1 MFSLHA
7 LPTSLTHRDRRIYER
22 QFMSSTLAAVVL
34 GASGSVGNALIK
46 ELIRSGSFKPI
57 VTLVRRSQPVQ
68 AAMARDAGV
77 ELRETLV
84 PAMDPAGLEA
94 ATTEAIR
101 SLQGDVVGL
110 SVLGIGAGTA
120 KLTLDEH
127 RAVDVQL
134 NAAFARGLKA
144 STRVKHLAFMSA
156 AGANPKAAPTG
167 SGAAGMARYARVK
180 GEAEAAVKDGG
191 PAVVSI
197 FRPAMIIGSQHTPWL
212 LEKVLPAFS
221 FATPAKYKSITV
233 EQIAKAMTAT
243 SLNAPAKSDVYHYP
257 EMMALNR

>member
-1 MFSLHA
+1 
-7 LPTSLTHRDRRIYER
+7 
-22 QFMSSTLAAVVL
+22 MSSRQAAVVL

-46 ELIRSGSFKPI
+46 ALIRTGSFTPL
-57 VTLVRRSQPVQ
+57 VTLVRRSQPDQ
-68 AAMARDAGV
+68 AAMAREAGV

-84 PAMDPAGLEA
+84 PTMDPTGLEA

-101 SLQGDVVGL
+101 SLESDVVGL
-110 SVLGIGAGTA
+110 SVLGVGAGTA
-120 KLTLDEH
+120 KLTIDAH

-144 STRVKHLAFMSA
+144 SGRVKHLAFMSA
-156 AGANPKAAPTG
+156 AGADPGAATTG

-180 GEAEAAVKDGG
+180 GEAEAAVKENG
-191 PAVVSI
+191 PTVVSI

-212 LEKVLPAFS
+212 LEKVLPLFS
-221 FATPAKYKSITV
+221 FVTPAKYRSITV
-233 EQIAKAMTAT
+233 EQIARAMIAT
-243 SLNAPAKSDVYHYP
+243 SLNPPAKSDVYHYP